1 MNNAYPTAGVRITV
15 KDFVPTSKVPRHP
28 SADEIKIYFS
38 TASVDLI
45 SDADGYVTQAH
56 SDAPLKVVPHTKVD
70 FVFEVVNGKD
80 DGAIYLPVGVSFYG
94 EHGDV
99 GIADFPTRCV
109 TGDAFKRL
117 LLRVHDANV
126 HSTNFKFSVI
136 IQCQESGQLG
146 VIDPQVAN
154 G

>member
-1 MNNAYPTAGVRITV
+1 MNTSYPTAGVRITV
-15 KDFVPTSKVPRHP
+15 TKFVPTARVPRDPAALDYKSHFTE
-28 SADEIKIYFS
+28 ATVE
-38 TASVDLI
+38 LI

-136 IQCQESGQLG
+136 IQCQETGDLG